1 MTHIM
6 SCVHCTVITNT
17 VVLEKGECRN
27 GRDWISLNN
36 CVRASNRNSRTV
48 VTVISRYYSTI
59 HHIGLEKG
67 IEKHESCKWTS

>member
-1 MTHIM
+1 ME
-6 SCVHCTVITNT
+6 S
-17 VVLEKGECRN
+17 
-27 GRDWISLNN
+27 DN